1 MNLRKP
7 RESKN
12 EQVLYEQAITSLKEL
27 NDEVFLN
34 RFREEIQELLV
45 SIQAEINDLSDA
57 IKKEKSFI
65 QSAVEG
71 MGHSV
76 KKVNNESISNSQEV
90 KQSIHAS
97 FQNFSVEYSNGIEH
111 IKDSINRSN
120 EYSKDLIG
128 SYVGKYELQ
137 LQQSH
142 ERQKEA
148 YDRLKKVSDN
158 LNDYIS
164 KLEGLHTRWLET
176 LFEFKAGM
184 ADRFTTIEHNIE
196 RQRKLI
202 GETEERLLNQINQIE
217 GMITQVTNE
226 QRLSAETY
234 EEKWYSS
241 LDEQKNLFQKVEV
254 QLIERINSMENA
266 INLLTNE
273 RGGWETVINH
283 QKTIWK
289 NELIERAEIDSLNR
303 TKLLEELKSANE
315 LLALQNL
322 QELQTENNQ
331 LNVRQETLAK
341 QNRLFMSGLIVLS
354 ALQIILHFI

>member
-1 MNLRKP
+1 MNLRNQ
-7 RESKN
+7 RGSKN

-45 SIQAEINDLSDA
+45 SIQAEVNDLSDA

-71 MGHSV
+71 MGQSV

-90 KQSIHAS
+90 KQSIQAS
-97 FQNFSVEYSNGIEH
+97 FQNFSTEYSNGIEH

-120 EYSKDLIG
+120 EYSRDLVD

-137 LQQSH
+137 LQQSS

-202 GETEERLLNQINQIE
+202 GETEERLLNQVNQIE
-217 GMITQVTNE
+217 GMIMQATNK

-234 EEKWYSS
+234 EEKWHSS

-266 INLLTNE
+266 ITLLTNE
-273 RGGWETVINH
+273 RGGWETVIDH

-303 TKLLEELKSANE
+303 TQLLEELKSANE

-341 QNRLFMSGLIVLS
+341 QNRLFMSGLVVLS
-354 ALQIILHFI
+354 ALQIILYFI